1 MSSDNEEKRKIL
13 KKQINEYERMEEI
26 FGIDK
31 KGRLIYDEE
40 KNQVLAI
47 ESVENMR
54 QHYGDYK
61 SFLKW
66 VGNKSK
72 KELQDELVKVNDNVE
87 KESKKVISPS
97 DEQLAII
104 DCVTEGKNVMV
115 DAVAGSGKTTTVMFL
130 AMENKDKSILQ
141 VTYNKQLKFEVREK
155 ADIHGLKNLEV
166 HTYHSLCVKFYD
178 KDAHTDDKIIGVLSN
193 NIPPKMAKRYDIVIT
208 DEVQD
213 MTPNYFA
220 LICKFM
226 KDMGLDKST
235 ILILG
240 DRYQGIYDF
249 KNADTRF
256 LTYSHKIWNEKDNF
270 VRLPLQESYR
280 VTEQI
285 AWFVN
290 KAMLGSDRI
299 VSKKKGKHA
308 VQYYKRNIFSIHSTF
323 AGLIDGFIKKQG
335 YQPSDIFILAP
346 SLKSTN
352 NPIKRL
358 ENELV
363 RNKIPVYFSRN
374 EEDGLD
380 DDVIKGKVA
389 FTTFHQS
396 KGRERKIVFVF
407 GFDDSYFDFHA
418 KEKLRSECPSEL
430 YVAVT
435 RASEILIVVE
445 SADKDQLQFM
455 NCDHDQLR
463 NTRMVDFFGMPVK
476 KKGEKEKEK
485 KPVEK
490 KDIHSTTVTELT
502 SYISEEN
509 NEKLIDL
516 LDLLFKIETKPSS
529 KTTVD
534 IPSNIKTNNGKTEDV
549 SDINGLAI
557 PAMYEMKKSKEKQC
571 TLKSIIDEQYAIA
584 DKGTK
589 DFIASKMKELDK
601 YVKKNKIGSFLCLGN
616 VYIAVCENIHSK
628 LNQIDN
634 YNWLTREMIDVCH
647 DNLATNVGKHPVFE
661 QELGNFEGETGKYF
675 KYISNDYGTIE
686 IKGRIDA
693 YDDTTLWEFK
703 CVGTLQSEH
712 LLQLTVYAWL
722 WEKCDNKH
730 KKYKILNIR
739 TGEVRKLNYQ
749 PHLVEEV
756 MSILF
761 ENKYYKKPKDND
773 NMFIEK
779 CNKMRKKILASSNKP
794 IEKNLFALLDGKKK
808 VTKNKTGSDDDY
820 EDDDPDDKKL
830 QKNMF
835 AKSK

>member
-1 MSSDNEEKRKIL
+1 MSSDNDEKKKIL
-13 KKQINEYERMEEI
+13 KKKIREYERMEKI
-26 FGIDK
+26 FNTDK
-31 KGRLIYDEE
+31 KGKLQYDEE
-40 KNQVLAI
+40 KNHLLAI
-47 ESVENMR
+47 ESMENKR
-54 QHYGDYK
+54 KNYIDYK

-66 VGNKSK
+66 VNQKTKSDLQNEL
-72 KELQDELVKVNDNVE
+72 KELDKYDEK
-87 KESKKVISPS
+87 KKVITPS

-130 AMENKDKSILQ
+130 ALQNKDKNILQ

-155 ADIHGLKNLEV
+155 AEIQNLKNLEV

-178 KDAHTDDKIIGVLSN
+178 RDAHTDDKIINVLSN
-193 NIPPKMAKRYDIVIT
+193 NLPPKTTRKYDIIIT

-213 MTPNYFA
+213 MTPNYFS
-220 LICKFM
+220 LICKFI
-226 KDMGLDKST
+226 KDMRLNEST

-256 LTYSHKIWNEKDNF
+256 LTYSDKIWNDKEDF

-299 VSKKKGKHA
+299 ISNKKSKYP
-308 VQYYKRNIFSIHSTF
+308 VQYYKRTVFSVHFLF
-323 AGLIDGFIKKQG
+323 AKLIKEYLSAG
-335 YQPSDIFILAP
+335 YNPADIFVLAP

-352 NPIKRL
+352 NPVKRL

-363 RNKIPVYFSRN
+363 KNKIPVYFSRN

-380 DDVIKGKVA
+380 EDVIKGKVA

-418 KEKLRSECPSEL
+418 KEKPRNECPSEL

-435 RASEILIVVE
+435 RASEILIVIE
-445 SADKDQLQFM
+445 SADKDQLEFM
-455 NCDHDQLR
+455 KCGENELR
-463 NTRMVDFFGMPVK
+463 NTRMVDYYGIPK
-476 KKGEKEKEK
+476 KNDNKKKEK

-490 KDIHSTTVTELT
+490 KDIHSTTVSELT

-509 NEKLIDL
+509 NEKLIDV
-516 LDLLFKIETKPSS
+516 LDQLFKIEVKPSAEH
-529 KTTVD
+529 TVD
-534 IPSNIKTNNGKTEDV
+534 IPSNIKTDNGKTEDV

-557 PAMYEMKKSKEKQC
+557 PSMYEMKKSKEC
-571 TLKSIIDEQYAIA
+571 TLQTIIDELYKVA
-584 DKGTK
+584 DQGTK
-589 DFIASKMKELDK
+589 DFITTKMEELNK
-601 YVKKNKIGSFLCLGN
+601 YVRKNKIASYLCLGN
-616 VYIAVCENIHSK
+616 LYIALGENIHSK
-628 LNQIDN
+628 LNQIDK
-634 YNWLTREMIDVCH
+634 YDWLTKDMIDVCH
-647 DNLATNVGKHPVFE
+647 ENLRNNVGKHPVFE
-661 QELGNFEGETGKYF
+661 QELGNFETETGKYF

-686 IKGRIDA
+686 IRGRVDA
-693 YDDTTLWEFK
+693 YDDSTLWEFK
-703 CVGTLQSEH
+703 CVNTLQNEH

-722 WEKCDNKH
+722 WEKCENKH

-739 TGEVRKLNYQ
+739 TGEVRRLKYQ

-761 ENKYYKKPKDND
+761 QNKYYKKPKDND
-773 NMFIEK
+773 KLFIEK
-779 CNKMRKKILASSNKP
+779 CNKIRDKILKSTNKP
-794 IEKNLFALLDGKKK
+794 IEKNLFTFFDDGKKK
-808 VTKNKTGSDDDY
+808 KKKYDSDDD
-820 EDDDPDDKKL
+820 DDYHDDNKIGM
-830 QKNMF
+830 NMF
-835 AKSK
+835 K